1 MVNTITFRRLH
12 PGGGP
17 LGRCS
22 YGVAGVSGIVV
33 FDMGLFPGGIAPTTI
48 TLSCELSQPVA
59 CTVAAVTSAVVAKAN
74 VDVAKATSAP
84 IASPAKVA
92 SVVTE
97 GAKVLLRKHSV
108 KA

>member
-1 MVNTITFRRLH
+1 MGKLLTFRRLH

-33 FDMGLFPGGIAPTTI
+33 FDMGLFPGGVAPATI
-48 TLSCELSQPVA
+48 TLSCELAEPQPRKVA
-59 CTVAAVTSAVVAKAN
+59 GVTSAVVAATN
-74 VDVAKATSAP
+74 SAVAQVTGAP
-84 IASPAKVA
+84 IASPKEVA
-92 SVVTE
+92 GVVKE
-97 GAKVLLRKHSV
+97 GAKVVLRKAV